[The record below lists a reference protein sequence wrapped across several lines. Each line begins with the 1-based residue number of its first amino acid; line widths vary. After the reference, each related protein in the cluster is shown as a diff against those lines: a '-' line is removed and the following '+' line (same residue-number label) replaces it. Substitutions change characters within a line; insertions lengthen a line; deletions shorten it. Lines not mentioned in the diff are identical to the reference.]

1 MKAGFDKL
9 DINKLANVTT
19 DLNNLLTKVENL
31 GVGKLKVVPVD
42 LKGLSDVVDKQ
53 VVKNTNITTLNTK
66 VNSLEKELPDVNT
79 LFHIN

>member
-53 VVKNTNITTLNTK
+53 VVKNTNITTLNT
-66 VNSLEKELPDVNT
+66 
-79 LFHIN
+79 

>member
-66 VNSLEKELPDVNT
+66 VNSLENEIPDVNT